1 MNKINLQST
10 FNQTHMRKILFTLLL
25 VGTMT
30 SCSDNDSEFTDTLNG
45 KWSLIL
51 SECTGCSGDQT
62 YNSGDHTYTFDL
74 NTNKV
79 VITKEPNAPIQHL
92 AGTYDITVNDN
103 ELKIEPYSSVFSYSF
118 ENNKLYL
125 QDGSTSAES
134 IKLTFTRDQD

>member
-1 MNKINLQST
+1 
-10 FNQTHMRKILFTLLL
+10 MRKILFTLLII
-25 VGTMT
+25 GTIT
-30 SCSDNDSEFTDTLNG
+30 SCSDNDSELTDTLNG

-51 SECTGCSGDQT
+51 SECTGCSGNQT
-62 YNSGDHTYTFDL
+62 YNPSDYTYTFDL

-79 VITKEPNAPIQHL
+79 VITKEQNVPIQHL
-92 AGTYDITVNDN
+92 AGTYDITVNNN
-103 ELKIEPYSSVFSYSF
+103 ELKIEPYSTVFNYSF